1 MVDGNEAQGN
11 SARGSAQFLN
21 GKLMVVAFEGWNDA
35 GEAATGAVRMVKDQ
49 LDLVSIAEID
59 SEDYFDYQF
68 NRPTSE
74 FDDDGQRILI
84 WPTAEIFG
92 PANEQLGGALAGS
105 DSGSDPAGSSSSVD
119 SGEAGTAGE
128 AGTPGVPASPS
139 NIFLLLGTEPSRGW
153 KTFTSE
159 VLNVAV
165 DAGIS
170 GIVFLG
176 AMLADVPHTR
186 PISVSSSS
194 ENQAVRS
201 ELEIERSTY
210 EGPVGILS
218 VLADAAEQAGIPTV
232 TLWAAVP
239 HYVHN
244 APSPKATLALI
255 EKLEGLISVDV
266 PRGDLVEE
274 AEAWETGINTL
285 AGEDDEMA
293 SYIQQLEQA
302 RDTVDSP
309 EASGEAIAQ
318 EFERYL
324 RKRDGGT
331 PPATGGSEPW
341 RP

>member
-1 MVDGNEAQGN
+1 MAE
-11 SARGSAQFLN
+11 SKEFLT
-21 GKLMVVAFEGWNDA
+21 GRLMVVAFEGWNDA
-35 GEAATGAVRMVKDQ
+35 GEAASAAVRSLKEQ
-49 LDLVSIAEID
+49 LDLAEIVEID
-59 SEDYFDYQF
+59 SEDFFDYQF

-74 FDDDGQRILI
+74 FDDEGQRILV
-84 WPTAEIFG
+84 WPSATIYG
-92 PANEQLGGALAGS
+92 PAAATGDAEEAGEPAEQLAADAGLEV
-105 DSGSDPAGSSSSVD
+105 SSNN
-119 SGEAGTAGE
+119 T
-128 AGTPGVPASPS
+128 S
-139 NIFLLLGTEPSRGW
+139 NVYLLLGTEPSRNW
-153 KTFTSE
+153 KRFTSE

-165 DAGIS
+165 DSGVS

-186 PISVSSSS
+186 PISIYSTS
-194 ENQAVRS
+194 ENAGVRT
-201 ELEIERSTY
+201 ELDLERSAY

-218 VLADAAEQAGIPTV
+218 ILSDAAEQLGIPTV
-232 TLWAAVP
+232 SLWASVP

-255 EKLEGLISVDV
+255 DRLEELIDV
-266 PRGDLVEE
+266 VIPRGDLVDE
-274 AEAWETGINTL
+274 AAAWESGINAL
-285 AGEDDEMA
+285 AGEDEEMA

-324 RKRDGGT
+324 RKRGDG
-331 PPATGGSEPW
+331 PATGPAEPW